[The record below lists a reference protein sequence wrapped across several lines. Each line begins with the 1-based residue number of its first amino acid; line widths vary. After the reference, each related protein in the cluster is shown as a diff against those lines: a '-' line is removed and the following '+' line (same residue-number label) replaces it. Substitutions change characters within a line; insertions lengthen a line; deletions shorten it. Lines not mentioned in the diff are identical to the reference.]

1 MLQKCKTMFGHSSM
15 NPTTSAGPM
24 ANSMFVV
31 TPPNGYTVF
40 PGGMSQVPIYPNYQS
55 QVHVIHGNPPAWP
68 SVSQQPTERTL
79 KEGKALGAIQIL
91 IGLIHLGL
99 GCVMGTLLRSYTAI
113 SFYGGFP
120 FWGGI
125 WFIISGS
132 LSVLAEK
139 HSRSSCLL
147 NSSVGFNIVSAI
159 FSMVGITLFIV
170 DLIITPPYSYPVYNP
185 HYPTWGSVPGMAIS
199 GLLLIF
205 CLLEVCV
212 ASASAHFG
220 CQLTCY
226 QTNNVGVVIP
236 NVYVTNPAVNPE
248 PENSPPNYSEI
259 QGDK

>member
-1 MLQKCKTMFGHSSM
+1 M
-15 NPTTSAGPM
+15 NPTTSAGPT

-55 QVHVIHGNPPAWP
+55 QVQVIHGNPPVWP

-99 GCVMGTLLRSYTAI
+99 GCVMGTVLMRGYTAV

-139 HSRSSCLL
+139 HSPSSCL
-147 NSSVGFNIVSAI
+147 A
-159 FSMVGITLFIV
+159 
-170 DLIITPPYSYPVYNP
+170 
-185 HYPTWGSVPGMAIS
+185 PGMAIS

-226 QTNNVGVVIP
+226 QTSNVGVVIP

-248 PENSPPNYSEI
+248 PENSPPNYSEV

>member
-1 MLQKCKTMFGHSSM
+1 
-15 NPTTSAGPM
+15 M
-24 ANSMFVV
+24 ANSVFVV

-40 PGGMSQVPIYPNYQS
+40 PGGVSQVPIYPNQS
-55 QVHVIHGNPPAWP
+55 QVHVIHGNPP
-68 SVSQQPTERTL
+68 SVSQQPIERTL

-99 GCVMGTLLRSYTAI
+99 RSVMGTVLVGNYTAV

-139 HSRSSCLL
+139 HSRSSSCLL
-147 NSSVGFNIVSAI
+147 NSSVGLNIVSAI
-159 FSMVGITLFIV
+159 FSLVGITLFIV
-170 DLIITPPYSYPVYNP
+170 ELIINTPYIYPVYDP
-185 HYPTWGSVPGMAIS
+185 HFPTWGRVPGMAIS

-205 CLLEVCV
+205 CLLEVFIT
-212 ASASAHFG
+212 SLSAHFG

-226 QTNNVGVVIP
+226 QTNSVGVVIP
-236 NVYVTNPAVNPE
+236 NVYVTNPAVIPE
-248 PENSPPNYSEI
+248 PENSPPNYSEVP
-259 QGDK
+259 GDK

>member
-1 MLQKCKTMFGHSSM
+1 
-15 NPTTSAGPM
+15 M
-24 ANSMFVV
+24 ANSVFVV

-40 PGGMSQVPIYPNYQS
+40 PGGMSQVPVYPNYQS
-55 QVHVIHGNPPAWP
+55 QVQVIHGNPPVWP

-91 IGLIHLGL
+91 IGLINLGL
-99 GCVMGTLLRSYTAI
+99 GCIMGTVLLMGYTAV

-125 WFIISGS
+125 W
-132 LSVLAEK
+132 A
-139 HSRSSCLL
+139 
-147 NSSVGFNIVSAI
+147 
-159 FSMVGITLFIV
+159 
-170 DLIITPPYSYPVYNP
+170 
-185 HYPTWGSVPGMAIS
+185 PGMAIS

-226 QTNNVGVVIP
+226 RTNNVGVVIP
-236 NVYVTNPAVNPE
+236 NVYVTNPVVNPE
-248 PENSPPNYSEI
+248 PENSPPNYSEV

>member
-1 MLQKCKTMFGHSSM
+1 M

-24 ANSMFVV
+24 ANSVFVV
-31 TPPNGYTVF
+31 TPPNGYTVL
-40 PGGMSQVPIYPNYQS
+40 PGGMSQVPLYPNYQS
-55 QVHVIHGNPPAWP
+55 QVHVIHGNPPGLWP
-68 SVSQQPTERTL
+68 SVSQQPTERAL

-99 GCVMGTLLRSYTAI
+99 GSVMGTVLGGNYTAV

-120 FWGGI
+120 FWGGV

-139 HSRSSCLL
+139 QSQSSCLL

-159 FSMVGITLFIV
+159 FSMVGISLFIV
-170 DLIITPPYSYPVYNP
+170 DLIITPPYAYPDY
-185 HYPTWGSVPGMAIS
+185 HTWGRVPGMAVS

-205 CLLEVCV
+205 CLLEVCI

-236 NVYVTNPAVNPE
+236 NVYVTNPAVIPE
-248 PENSPPNYSEI
+248 PESSPPNYSEV

>member
-1 MLQKCKTMFGHSSM
+1 M
-15 NPTTSAGPM
+15 NPTTSAGPT
-24 ANSMFVV
+24 ANSVFVV

-40 PGGMSQVPIYPNYQS
+40 PGGMSQVPLYPNCQS
-55 QVHVIHGNPPAWP
+55 QVHVIHGNPAGLWP

-79 KEGKALGAIQIL
+79 KEGKTLGAIQIL
-91 IGLIHLGL
+91 IGLVHLGL
-99 GCVMGTLLRSYTAI
+99 GSVMATVLIGSYTAV

-139 HSRSSCLL
+139 QSRSSCLL

-159 FSMVGITLFIV
+159 FSMVGLTLFII
-170 DLIITPPYSYPVYNP
+170 DLIIMAPYAYPDYNP
-185 HYPTWGSVPGMAIS
+185 HYSTWGRVPGTAIS

-205 CLLEVCV
+205 CLLEVCI

-226 QTNNVGVVIP
+226 QTNNVSMVIP
-236 NVYVTNPAVNPE
+236 NVYVTNPAVIPE
-248 PENSPPNYSEI
+248 PENSPPNYSEV

>member
-1 MLQKCKTMFGHSSM
+1 M

-24 ANSMFVV
+24 ANSVFVV
-31 TPPNGYTVF
+31 TPPNGYTVL
-40 PGGMSQVPIYPNYQS
+40 PGGVSQVPIYPNQS
-55 QVHVIHGNPPAWP
+55 QVHVIHGNPPC
-68 SVSQQPTERTL
+68 VSQQPTERTL
-79 KEGKALGAIQIL
+79 KEGKALGATQIL

-99 GCVMGTLLRSYTAI
+99 GSVMGTVLVGNYTAV

-170 DLIITPPYSYPVYNP
+170 ELIINSTYIYPLYDPPS
-185 HYPTWGSVPGMAIS
+185 HTWGRVPGMAVS

-205 CLLEVCV
+205 CILEVFI
-212 ASASAHFG
+212 ASISAHFG

-236 NVYVTNPAVNPE
+236 NVYVTNPAVIPE
-248 PENSPPNYSEI
+248 PENSPPNYSDVPR
-259 QGDK
+259 DK